1 MLQAIYQ
8 HCFGRIKTYKPPNP
22 PQAQGV
28 DIMGEITKNGND
40 FVGYEY
46 KEITADRERASMYLD
61 GYMNFGWIADEN
73 IQPSVILGKVTIKLK
88 RDRKILNKTELT
100 RLQRHF
106 ESCMNE
112 IDAMEKSKT
121 SDATIWALVIALI
134 GTAFMAGSVFAVTS
148 QPPHILLCI
157 VLAIPAFTGW
167 ILPNFVY
174 KGKVRKKI
182 ARVTPQI
189 EQKYDEIYEICER
202 GNKLLKG

>member
-73 IQPSVILGKVTIKLK
+73 IQPSVI
-88 RDRKILNKTELT
+88 
-100 RLQRHF
+100 
-106 ESCMNE
+106 
-112 IDAMEKSKT
+112 
-121 SDATIWALVIALI
+121 
-134 GTAFMAGSVFAVTS
+134 
-148 QPPHILLCI
+148 
-157 VLAIPAFTGW
+157 
-167 ILPNFVY
+167 
-174 KGKVRKKI
+174 
-182 ARVTPQI
+182 
-189 EQKYDEIYEICER
+189 
-202 GNKLLKG
+202 